1 MKNSVNFYPTTQKS
15 EKFTSTGSF
24 YQKYIRFEPK
34 TAEELSFMTLNSDA
48 NFE

>member
-24 YQKYIRFEPK
+24 YRKYIRFEPK
-34 TAEELSFMTLNSDA
+34 TAEELSFMALDSDA